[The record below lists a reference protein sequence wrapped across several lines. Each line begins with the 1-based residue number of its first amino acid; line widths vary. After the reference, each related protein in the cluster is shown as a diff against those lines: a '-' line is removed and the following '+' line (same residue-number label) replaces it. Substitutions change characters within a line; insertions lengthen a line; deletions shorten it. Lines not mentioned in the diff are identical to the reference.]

1 MDGFIAA
8 LDSNNGLGEVINL
21 GSNYEVSIGE
31 TAEIIAEVM
40 NANIK
45 IINDEQRHRPKESEV
60 ERLWADNTKAKE
72 LFGWEPRY
80 GNREGLSKGLGET
93 AKWFLD
99 SKNLD
104 MYKSDIY
111 NL

>member
-1 MDGFIAA
+1 M
-8 LDSNNGLGEVINL
+8 
-21 GSNYEVSIGE
+21 
-31 TAEIIAEVM
+31 IAEVM
-40 NANIK
+40 NAEIK
-45 IINDEQRHRPKESEV
+45 IINDKQRLRPKESEV
-60 ERLWADNTKAKE
+60 ERLWADNSKAKD
-72 LFGWEPRY
+72 LFGWEPKY
-80 GNREGLSKGLGET
+80 GNREGLSKGLRET

>member
-1 MDGFIAA
+1 
-8 LDSNNGLGEVINL
+8 
-21 GSNYEVSIGE
+21 
-31 TAEIIAEVM
+31 M
-40 NANIK
+40 NAEIK
-45 IINDEQRHRPKESEV
+45 IINDKQRHRPKESEV
-60 ERLWADNTKAKE
+60 ERLWADNSKAKE
-72 LFGWEPRY
+72 LFGWEPKY
-80 GNREGLSKGLGET
+80 ANKKGLSNGLKET